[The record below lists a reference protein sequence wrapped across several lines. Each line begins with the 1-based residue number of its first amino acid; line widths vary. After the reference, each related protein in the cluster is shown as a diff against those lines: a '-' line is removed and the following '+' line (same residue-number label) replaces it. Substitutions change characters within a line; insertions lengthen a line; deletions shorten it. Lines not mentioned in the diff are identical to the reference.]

1 MEENTAK
8 AIAEKSNTGLVASV
22 WRSDK
27 NIGMAFF
34 KDGKAYT
41 WYEMSEEERIEAV
54 RNFYAAADFFAQFIK
69 QSKPEG
75 TEVEE
80 LK

>member
-1 MEENTAK
+1 
-8 AIAEKSNTGLVASV
+8 
-22 WRSDK
+22 
-27 NIGMAFF
+27 MAFF